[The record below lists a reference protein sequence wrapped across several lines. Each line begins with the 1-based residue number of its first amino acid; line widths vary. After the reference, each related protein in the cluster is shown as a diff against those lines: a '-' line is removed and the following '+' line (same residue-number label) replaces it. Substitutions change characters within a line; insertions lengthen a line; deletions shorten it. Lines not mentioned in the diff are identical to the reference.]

1 MSLYKPPKLE
11 LNAKTAIPKRQ
22 VLKQTAFPKKDLGL
36 IEKSVRAHRAT
47 GGRGMM
53 VGGSA
58 LRFYTNSAY
67 TGKLGRNSDIDFALE
82 EIPSTLKEKL
92 KQEPLIDEIICYFS
106 KVTWRME
113 LEIKHSG
120 HWVYHVKN
128 ELAKEMPDL
137 DDVCMFEKEVGRISV
152 GMKEV
157 GMANTVMIQDGD
169 EQGEVKIADLGF
181 LLATMIN
188 KDAITLTRSMRSAY
202 AIASNMDQ
210 MDSIAQR
217 YVEVLEGAGVGKEE
231 IKETLDDFIWR
242 VKSSVRS
249 IARAFA
255 EKVEEKM
262 GM

>member
-1 MSLYKPPKLE
+1 MSLYKPPKLDFT
-11 LNAKTAIPKRQ
+11 AKTAIPKRQ

-36 IEKSVRAHRAT
+36 IEKSVRAHKAT

-58 LRFYTNSAY
+58 LRFYTNPAY
-67 TGKLGRNSDIDFALE
+67 TGKLGRNSDIDFAFE
-82 EIPSTLKEKL
+82 EIPSSLEGKL

-106 KVTWRME
+106 KVTWDMAME
-113 LEIKHSG
+113 VKHSG
-120 HWVYHVKN
+120 HWVYHIKE
-128 ELAKEMPDL
+128 ELAGEMPDL

-157 GMANTVMIQDGD
+157 AMANTVIIRDGN
-169 EQGEVKIADLGF
+169 EQGEVKVADLGF

-188 KDAITLTRSMRSAY
+188 KDAITVRRSMRSAY
-202 AIASNMDQ
+202 AIASNMGQ

-217 YVEVLEGAGVGKEE
+217 YAEVMEGVGISKEE
-231 IKETLDDFIWR
+231 VKETLDDFIWR